1 MKDRKSYRNLFR
13 SMKREWL
20 WILKYVKLY
29 KLNIFLYIA
38 LGLVATVMS
47 LGTSVATKRLIDA
60 VVSHSDDKI
69 LGVVCLVV
77 GLTVLCHVFQALA
90 SWVTAVVST
99 KTNNEIRQE
108 IYSNVVTSNWEDI
121 SSFHSGDL
129 LNRLEGDA
137 STVSSG
143 IIGFIPNLITRSVQ
157 FFGALAIV
165 LYYDKTM
172 AVLALMSAP
181 ILFASS
187 RFLLKTMRKFNLES
201 RELNGK
207 VLSYS
212 EESMQNIQV
221 IKAFDLT
228 KQYTANFKIILENY
242 RKVRLSYEKFSVL
255 LSLCLSLLG
264 TAVSY
269 ACYGW
274 GVYRLWQGA
283 ITYGTMTLFLSISG
297 TLNSSF
303 NSLASLAPS
312 AVSIAT
318 AAGRI
323 MEITGYEKE
332 KDEEREKALL
342 LKKRSASSGVSVN
355 FEDVSFTFKDA
366 DEPILRDIC
375 FSVNPGET
383 IALIGPSGE
392 GKTTVL
398 KLVLGLLKPQ
408 KGRMYIE
415 GESSQ
420 QIDISDSTRR
430 FCSYVPQSVNVFTG
444 TIADNLRMV
453 RPQATDEELR
463 SVLETADLWD
473 FVSKL
478 PDGVNTVI
486 GERGANLSQGQA
498 QRISIARALLTNSM
512 ILLLDE
518 ATSALDVETEK
529 KVLENIMVS
538 DPTRACIITT
548 HRESMLKY
556 CDRIY
561 RVCPDGT
568 MAKLNDYDDITV

>member
-1 MKDRKSYRNLFR
+1 MKDRKSFRSLFS

-38 LGLVATVMS
+38 LGLVATGMS

-60 VVSHSDDKI
+60 VVNHSDDKI
-69 LGVVCLVV
+69 LSVVCLVV

-207 VLSYS
+207 VLSFS

-228 KQYTANFKIILENY
+228 KQYTESFKLILENY
-242 RKVRLSYEKFSVL
+242 RKVRLNYEKFSVM

-264 TAVSY
+264 TVVAYS
-269 ACYGW
+269 CYGW

-366 DEPILRDIC
+366 DEPVLRDIC
-375 FSVNPGET
+375 FSVSPGET

-398 KLVLGLLKPQ
+398 KLILGLLKPQ

-430 FCSYVPQSVNVFTG
+430 FCSYVPQSVN
-444 TIADNLRMV
+444 
-453 RPQATDEELR
+453 
-463 SVLETADLWD
+463 
-473 FVSKL
+473 
-478 PDGVNTVI
+478 
-486 GERGANLSQGQA
+486 
-498 QRISIARALLTNSM
+498 
-512 ILLLDE
+512 
-518 ATSALDVETEK
+518 
-529 KVLENIMVS
+529 
-538 DPTRACIITT
+538 
-548 HRESMLKY
+548 
-556 CDRIY
+556 
-561 RVCPDGT
+561 
-568 MAKLNDYDDITV
+568 